1 MSEPRT
7 QVRGRRS
14 PVWLV
19 VLGACTLWLVV
30 QNTLLFTALVWAEPA
45 RLVTV
50 GGVLFRAGMT
60 VMAAC
65 WPAALIVLAALV
77 PFALMLR
84 AALRLERHEVRH
96 G

>member
-1 MSEPRT
+1 MSETRT

-19 VLGACTLWLVV
+19 VLGACTLWLVI
-30 QNTLLFTALVWAEPA
+30 QNTLLIAALVWAQP
-45 RLVTV
+45 V
-50 GGVLFRAGMT
+50 GVAAVSGTLLRAGFT
-60 VMAAC
+60 VMARV
-65 WPAALIVLAALV
+65 WPAALVVLAVTA

-84 AALRLERHEVRH
+84 AALLFGHREVRH